1 MRNSVHL
8 GNWREPAH
16 SGWSFHHVREIVPTA
31 EIAAAAVPSPLA
43 RKPRDIGLIRFTA
56 QDGQSRSVREFFG
69 ESSGDGMIV
78 LARGRIVSEWYAG
91 TFNSHIPHLLFS
103 VSKSFTAL
111 ICAVLEHHGLLDPEK
126 PVTHYVPEAAGSAY
140 GTARVRHVLDMTVGI
155 DFEEVYL
162 SPGSP
167 FARYREAMG
176 WNLQSDPANP
186 LDLHSFLMT
195 LPPDGKPHGDAFHYV
210 SPNSDLLGLI
220 AERASGQR
228 FAELMESLL
237 WKPMGAEHAASITV
251 DRLGAAR
258 TAGGISVSLRDL
270 ARVGEMMRCHGFA
283 NGTQVIPGRF
293 VDELYSHGDRGAW
306 LKGDLQMLAPE
317 GHYRNQWYVSGPEGV
332 MMAVGIHGQWLYA
345 DPRSGVTIAKVSSQ
359 PLPVD
364 DPMDQVTLAAF
375 AAIAAELA

>member
-8 GNWREPAH
+8 GNWREPEH
-16 SGWSFHHVREIVPTA
+16 SGWSFHHVREIVPSA
-31 EIAAAAVPSPLA
+31 EIAASPAPSVLA

-56 QDGQSRSVREFFG
+56 PDGKSRSVREFFG

-78 LARGRIVSEWYAG
+78 LARGRIVSEWYSG
-91 TFNSHIPHLLFS
+91 TFNAHVPHLLFS

-111 ICAVLEHHGLLDPEK
+111 VCAVLEHQGLLDPEK
-126 PVTHYVPEAAGSAY
+126 PVTHYVPEAIGSAY

-176 WNLQSDPANP
+176 WNPQSDPANP

-195 LPPDGKPHGDAFHYV
+195 LPLDGKPHGDAFHYV

-220 AERASGQR
+220 AQRASGKP
-228 FAELMESLL
+228 FAEMMESLL

-258 TAGGISVSLRDL
+258 TAGGISVTLRDL

-293 VDELYSHGDRGAW
+293 VDELYSHGNRAAW

-317 GHYRNQWYVSGPEGV
+317 GHYRNQWYVSGPEGA

-345 DPRSGVTIAKVSSQ
+345 DPRSGITIAKVSSQ

-375 AAIAAELA
+375 AAIAAQLA

>member
-1 MRNSVHL
+1 MRKGAHL
-8 GNWREPAH
+8 GNWREPEH
-16 SGWSFHHVREIVPTA
+16 SGWSFYHVREIVPSA
-31 EIAAAAVPSPLA
+31 EIAASPAPSSLA

-56 QDGQSRSVREFFG
+56 PDGKSRSVREFFS
-69 ESSGDGMIV
+69 ETSGNGMIV
-78 LARGRIVSEWYAG
+78 MARGRVVSEWYSGA
-91 TFNSHIPHLLFS
+91 FNAHLPHLLFS

-111 ICAVLEHHGLLDPEK
+111 VCAVLEHQGLLDPEK
-126 PVTHYVPEAAGSAY
+126 PVTDYVPEAAGSAY
-140 GTARVRHVLDMTVGI
+140 GSARVRHVLDMTVGI

-176 WNLQSDPANP
+176 WNPQSNPEAP

-220 AERASGQR
+220 AERAGGRR
-228 FAELMESLL
+228 FADMMQDLL
-237 WKPMGAEHAASITV
+237 WQPMGAEHAASITV

-258 TAGGISVSLRDL
+258 TAGGMSVTLRDL
-270 ARVGEMMRCHGFA
+270 ARIGEMMRCHGFA
-283 NGTQVIPGRF
+283 NGAQVIPGRF
-293 VDELYSHGDRGAW
+293 VDELYSKGDRAAW

-317 GHYRNQWYVSGPEGV
+317 GHYRNQWYVSEPDGA
-332 MMAVGIHGQWLYA
+332 MMAIGIHGQWLYA

-364 DPMDQVTLAAF
+364 DAVDQMTLAAF
-375 AAIAAELA
+375 AAITAELA

>member
-8 GNWREPAH
+8 GNWREPEN
-16 SGWSFHHVREIVPTA
+16 SGWSFHHVREIVPSA
-31 EIAAAAVPSPLA
+31 EIAASPAPSVLA
-43 RKPRDIGLIRFTA
+43 RKPRDIGLICFTA
-56 QDGQSRSVREFFG
+56 PDGKSRSVREFFG

-78 LARGRIVSEWYAG
+78 LARGRIVSEWYSG
-91 TFNSHIPHLLFS
+91 TFNAHVPHLLFS

-167 FARYREAMG
+167 FARDREAMG
-176 WNLQSDPANP
+176 WNLQSDTATP

-195 LPPDGKPHGDAFHYV
+195 LPPDGKTHGDAFHYV

-237 WKPMGAEHAASITV
+237 WSPMGGEHAASITV

-283 NGTQVIPGRF
+283 NGTQVIPGHF

-375 AAIAAELA
+375 AAIAAQLA

>member
-8 GNWREPAH
+8 GNWREPEN
-16 SGWSFHHVREIVPTA
+16 SGWSFHHVREIVPSA
-31 EIAAAAVPSPLA
+31 EIAASPAPSVLA

-56 QDGQSRSVREFFG
+56 PDGKSRSVREFFG

-78 LARGRIVSEWYAG
+78 LARGRIVSEWYSG
-91 TFNSHIPHLLFS
+91 TFNAHVPHLLFS

-195 LPPDGKPHGDAFHYV
+195 LPPDGKTHGDAFHYV

-237 WKPMGAEHAASITV
+237 WNPMGGEHAASITV

-375 AAIAAELA
+375 AAIAAQLA

>member
-31 EIAAAAVPSPLA
+31 EIAAASVFSPLA

-56 QDGQSRSVREFFG
+56 PDGRSRSVREFFG

-91 TFNSHIPHLLFS
+91 TFNAHIPHLLFS
-103 VSKSFTAL
+103 VSKSLTAL
-111 ICAVLEHHGLLDPEK
+111 ICAVLEHHGLLDSEK

-162 SPGSP
+162 APGSP
-167 FARYREAMG
+167 FALYREAMG

-293 VDELYSHGDRGAW
+293 VDELYSLGDRGAW
-306 LKGDLQMLAPE
+306 IKGDLQMLAPE